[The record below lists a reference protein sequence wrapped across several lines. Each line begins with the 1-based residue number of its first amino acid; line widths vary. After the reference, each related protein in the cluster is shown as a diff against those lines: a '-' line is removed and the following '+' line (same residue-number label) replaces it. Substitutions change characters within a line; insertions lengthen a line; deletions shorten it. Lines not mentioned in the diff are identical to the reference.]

1 MNGSLNPD
9 ELSADSVLMD
19 NTDNPHTWLK
29 EHGDYLY
36 RYAMSR
42 LHNEELAQDM
52 LQETLLAGW
61 KGYAKFAGQS
71 SIRTWLVGILKHKI
85 IDYIRREIRTRNLK
99 NAVESDPTSAF
110 FNANGSWSEAPNA
123 WKENPEDLCKN
134 EQFHK
139 TLESCISK
147 LPEKQQL
154 VFRMRDI
161 AGEDTPTVCKCCD
174 ITSTHLHVLLHR
186 ARLTLRKCLNMHW
199 FEKGTDS

>member
-1 MNGSLNPD
+1 MRVRQSRPLMNSSND
-9 ELSADSVLMD
+9 
-19 NTDNPHTWLK
+19 PHTWLK

-61 KGYAKFAGQS
+61 KGYDRFAGQS

-85 IDYIRREIRTRNLK
+85 IDYIRREIRGRNLTE
-99 NAVESDPTSAF
+99 AVESDPTSAY
-110 FNANGSWSEAPNA
+110 FNASGGWNESPEA
-123 WKENPEDLCKN
+123 WKDNPEDLFKN
-134 EQFHK
+134 EQFHNI
-139 TLESCISK
+139 LEQCINK

-154 VFRMRDI
+154 VFRMRDLV
-161 AGEDTPTVCKCCD
+161 GEDTPTVCNCCN

-186 ARLTLRKCLNMHW
+186 ARLALRKCLNTHW
-199 FEKGTDS
+199 FGKGTHS